1 MLKRILLIMAA
12 LVFAFGILTTSVYR
26 TSAQTATPLESP
38 EVEVVEGEEAT
49 PEAEKPVDY
58 DLHWSGTIYPGI
70 LPDHFL
76 YPLKMIRDRIWLF
89 LTTDPLKKAELLLKF
104 ADKRLLA
111 AQQLIDKGKTEL
123 GVTTITKAEKYLERA
138 VNQEKVAREKGRD
151 TAELLEKLSGATL
164 KHEEVLL
171 GMKEKIGDTAKPAI
185 DSALE
190 YSRRGYQQVME
201 VLGQ

>member
-1 MLKRILLIMAA
+1 MAA
-12 LVFAFGILTTSVYR
+12 LAFAFGILTTSVYR
-26 TSAQTATPLESP
+26 TSAQTTTPLESP
-38 EVEVVEGEEAT
+38 EVEVVEGEDEEAA

-89 LTTDPLKKAELLLKF
+89 LTTDPLKKGELLLKF
-104 ADKRLLA
+104 ADKRLLI

-138 VNQEKVAREKGRD
+138 VNQEKVAREKGRN
-151 TAELLEKLSGATL
+151 TAELLERLSGATL

-171 GMKEKIGDTAKPAI
+171 WVKEKVSDTTKPAV

-190 YSRRGYQQVME
+190 YSRRGYQQVIE
-201 VLGQ
+201 ALGQ